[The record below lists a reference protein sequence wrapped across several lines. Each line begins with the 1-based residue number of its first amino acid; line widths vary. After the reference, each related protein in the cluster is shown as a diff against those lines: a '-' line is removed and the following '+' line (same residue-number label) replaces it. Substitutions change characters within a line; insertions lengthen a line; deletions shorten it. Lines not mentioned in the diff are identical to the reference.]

1 MHDVLESEAKALAT
15 IEPNMSRRRFV
26 ATSALATGF
35 ALAAQPIC
43 AQTAITTDAD
53 GLIAGDIRIPVGKDS
68 IPGYSALPAGGKNLP
83 VVLVIHEIFG
93 LHEHIKD
100 VSRRLA
106 HRGYLA
112 VAPDLFSR
120 VGDVT
125 KLKTID
131 EIRPVVAKVADADVM
146 GDLDAAASYAAG
158 TGKVDAKKLAV
169 TGFCG
174 GGRYTWLYAAHSPKL
189 KAGVSWYGQLT
200 GAPTAE
206 RPKNAIDLAKD
217 VKCPVLGLYGEAD
230 GGIPVEQVLQMR
242 AALAAA
248 NKKSEIILYPDTPHA
263 FNADYRPT
271 YRAQQAQD
279 GWAKMLHWFRKN
291 GVA

>member
-1 MHDVLESEAKALAT
+1 MHDVLENEAKALVT

-26 ATSALATGF
+26 TTSALVAGF

-43 AQTAITTDAD
+43 AQTVVTTDAD

-68 IPGYSALPAGGKNLP
+68 IPGYSAMPAGGKNLP

-100 VSRRLA
+100 LCRRLA

-112 VAPDLFSR
+112 VAPAVFSR
-120 VGDVT
+120 VEDVT

-131 EIRPVVAKVADADVM
+131 EIRPVVAKVKDADVM
-146 GDLDAAASYAAG
+146 GDLDAAAAYAVA
-158 TGKVDAKKLAV
+158 TGKADPKKLAV

-174 GGRYTWLYAAHSPKL
+174 GGRYTWLYAAHNPKL
-189 KAGVSWYGQLT
+189 KAAVAWYGPFIGQ
-200 GAPTAE
+200 PTAE
-206 RPKNAIDLAKD
+206 RPKNPIDVVKD
-217 VKCPVLGLYGEAD
+217 LKAPVLGLYGEAD
-230 GGIPVEQVLQMR
+230 GGIPVETVVQMR
-242 AALAAA
+242 QALAAA
-248 NKKSEIILYPDTPHA
+248 NKKGEIILYPDTPHA
-263 FNADYRPT
+263 FNADYRPS
-271 YRAQQAQD
+271 YREQQAQD
-279 GWAKMLHWFRKN
+279 AWAKMLFWFRKN